1 MDNLQ
6 YTIPSTQAQ
15 LLDAVALFQ
24 EYANSLHI
32 SLAFQNFQEELHSI
46 NSMYGSPTGC
56 LFLVYEKEL
65 PIACAAY
72 RKIEEDICEL
82 KRMYIKPAFRRK
94 KIAQSLL
101 DLLINK
107 ASMNGYHL
115 MRLDTLD
122 TMLPA
127 LGLYRKN
134 GFYEIEAYCHNP
146 NEGVVYMEKK
156 LQP

>member
-1 MDNLQ
+1 LDHLQ

-24 EYANSLHI
+24 EYANSLDI
-32 SLAFQNFQEELHSI
+32 SLEFQNFQEELNSI

-56 LFLVYEKEL
+56 LLLVYEKEL

-72 RKIEEDICEL
+72 RKIEEGVCEL
-82 KRMYIKPAFRRK
+82 KRMYIKPPFRGK
-94 KIAQSLL
+94 QIAQSLL
-101 DLLINK
+101 DMLTKK
-107 ASMNGYHL
+107 ASINGYDL